1 MKKLTSPVQKVNAQ
15 VIGLDVHKQSI
26 VYCVLDRGGREI
38 ACGKV
43 GGDPAALEGLLKKLV
58 GRKKTH
64 LSFETSG
71 HSMWVYD
78 RLVERYGKERVH
90 VAQSKKIRAIANS
103 QEKNDANDAFWLAYL
118 TYEGRLP
125 EAYVPPTEYREL
137 RIATRERICA
147 VQRRTELYQRI
158 RAHLAQLGRRISV
171 GSLSALQAP
180 RDVQMIADQIGGER
194 AHALRAGLEEIDQ
207 VSAVITTW
215 DKRVAI
221 IAEELPAV
229 RAIEQHMPG
238 AGTILASTIVAES
251 GPIERFHTA
260 KAFGKYTG
268 LTPSERSSGGRTQHG
283 GISREGSAYLRWA
296 LTQMAMTCTRCKHGA
311 GLAAGDWIRKK
322 QKRMGNKGKARCAA
336 ARKLAESIW
345 RLFKYGECFDAAR
358 PFGGKS

>member
-15 VIGLDVHKQSI
+15 VIGLDVHKQLI
-26 VYCVLDRGGREI
+26 AYCVLDRAGREI

-43 GGDPAALEGLLKKLV
+43 GGDPAALEALLKALV

-64 LSFETSG
+64 FAFEASG

-78 RLVERYGKERVH
+78 RLTERYGEERVH
-90 VAQSKKIRAIANS
+90 VAQAKKIRAIANS

-118 TYEGRLP
+118 THEGRLP
-125 EAYVPPTEYREL
+125 EAYVPPTSYREL

-147 VQRRTELYQRI
+147 VQRRTELCQRL
-158 RAHLAQLGRRISV
+158 RAHLGQLGRRISV
-171 GSLSALQAP
+171 GSLSAIAAP
-180 RDVQMIADQIGGER
+180 GDVRRIAEEVGGER
-194 AHALRAGLEEIDQ
+194 AHALRAGLDEIEQ
-207 VSAVITTW
+207 AGAVIATW
-215 DKRVAI
+215 DKRVAA
-221 IAEELPAV
+221 IAKDLPAV

-238 AGTILASTIVAES
+238 AGVVLASTIVAES
-251 GPIERFHTA
+251 GPMERFHTA

-268 LTPSERSSGGRTQHG
+268 LTPSERSSGGRTQQG

-296 LTQMAMTCTRCKHGA
+296 LTQMAMACTRCKHGA

-322 QKRMGNKGKARCAA
+322 QKRMGCKGKARCAA

-345 RLFKYGECFDAAR
+345 RLFAYGECFDAGR
-358 PFGGKS
+358 PFGVKS